1 MSPGRLFHVEG
12 LGFGLRQSYNNCMSV
27 ARSHRPFEP
36 ARVDLPKL
44 FDKQPPHA
52 LEAECALLGAMI
64 LDPQVVGEI
73 VQLMGGPDDFY
84 KPAHSAI
91 YKVLVDLY
99 DQNQPIDAVQIKQRL
114 ADLGQLEQV
123 GGIEY
128 VISLVDAVPSAVS
141 APYYAK
147 IVREKAVL
155 RKLIEASTDI
165 LTQAYTSAEPVGNL
179 LDKAE
184 QSIFRLAEGRASNE
198 ASELR
203 VLLQETYE
211 RLESHDGRTITG
223 ISTGFYD
230 LDEMTSG
237 FQPGELIILAAR
249 PSMGKTAFAL
259 NIAENMAAND
269 KVPVAVFSLE
279 MGKQQLAQR
288 LLCSRSGV
296 DSQKLRRNM
305 LSSEDFAQLART
317 VGELSEA
324 PIYIDDT
331 PGLTLLALRAK
342 ARRLCARYD
351 VKVIFIDYLQ
361 LMSSP
366 GADSRQ
372 QEVSNI
378 SRGVKELAR
387 ELSVPVVCLSQL
399 NRASEQRE
407 GHRPRMSDLR
417 ESGSIEQDA
426 DVIMML
432 HREDYYHRGEED
444 YVNTNTAEAIIVKQR
459 NGPTDTVKLAFHG
472 GTTRFHNLSHA
483 RPPGDMV

>member
-1 MSPGRLFHVEG
+1 MAEKRFKK
-12 LGFGLRQSYNNCMSV
+12 
-27 ARSHRPFEP
+27 PFEA

-52 LEAECALLGAMI
+52 LEAECALLGSMI

-73 VQLMGGPDDFY
+73 VQAIAGDTDFY
-84 KPAHSAI
+84 KPAHGAI

-99 DQNQPIDAVQIKQRL
+99 DQNHPIDAVQIKQRL
-114 ADLGQLEQV
+114 ADLGQLEEV

-147 IVREKAVL
+147 IVREKAIL
-155 RKLIEASTDI
+155 RQLIEASTKI
-165 LTQAYTSAEPVGNL
+165 LSDSYTSTEPVANL
-179 LDKAE
+179 LDQAE
-184 QSIFRLAEGRASNE
+184 QAIFRLAESKISNE
-198 ASELR
+198 ATELK

-211 RLESHDGRTITG
+211 RLEAHDGRSITG
-223 ISTGFYD
+223 ISTGFFD

-269 KVPVAVFSLE
+269 QVPVGVFSLE

-324 PIYIDDT
+324 PIFIDDT
-331 PGLTLLALRAK
+331 PGLTLLGLRAK
-342 ARRLCARYD
+342 ARRLVARYD
-351 VKVIFIDYLQ
+351 VKCIFVDYLQ

-399 NRASEQRE
+399 NRSSEQRE

-432 HREDYYHRGEED
+432 HREDYYHRGEDD
-444 YVNTNTAEAIIVKQR
+444 YINDNQAEAIIVKQR
-459 NGPTDTVKLAFHG
+459 NGPTDTVKMQFNG
-472 GTTRFHNLSHA
+472 GTTRFNNLA
-483 RPPGDMV
+483 QTRAPGGMD